1 VAVVVVALLGVV
13 ALVVVVAAVVGI
25 RRSRRRGTA
34 VPAPIASAADG
45 DLWNAAGISGATGH
59 AWMAGDR
66 AARAR
71 AVTDAARRGPRD

>member
-1 VAVVVVALLGVV
+1 MTVVVFVLLGVV
-13 ALVVVVAAVVGI
+13 ALVVVVAGIVGV
-25 RRSRRRGTA
+25 RRSRRGGTV
-34 VPAPIASAADG
+34 VPAPIASAADS

-71 AVTDAARRGPRD
+71 AVTHAARRGPRD